1 MAHCHQELEIY
12 HAQRVVMQV
21 PDDEYLQ
28 DYRLGRGS
36 VITSPDGVKRRF
48 YPRILTY
55 SVDYPEK

>member
-1 MAHCHQELEIY
+1 
-12 HAQRVVMQV
+12 MQV